1 MPRVSFTPTL
11 QRHLHV
17 PARTVTAATVGAA
30 LDEICTDDPALRGY
44 LLDDQGRLRHHI
56 AVFVDDVHLRGA
68 RALTHPLEETSEVVV
83 MQALSGG

>member
-11 QRHLHV
+11 RRHLDV

-30 LDEICTDDPALRGY
+30 LDAICTDHPTLRGY
-44 LLDDQGRLRHHI
+44 LLDDQGRLRHHV
-56 AVFVDDVHLRGA
+56 AVFVDDIQLRGGS
-68 RALTHPLEETSEVVV
+68 ALTHPLEETSEVVI